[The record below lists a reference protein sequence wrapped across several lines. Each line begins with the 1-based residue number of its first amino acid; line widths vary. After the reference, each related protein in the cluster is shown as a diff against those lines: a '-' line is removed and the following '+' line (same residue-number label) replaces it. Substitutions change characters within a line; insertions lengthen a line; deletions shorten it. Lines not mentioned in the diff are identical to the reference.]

1 MSPEKPTAGQNLPQ
15 RSLRD
20 RRHTHCPPRGDF
32 RCPRGDFLCAPPQPY
47 NVLRKLAC
55 LGVRKR
61 VHPLTDDEYFVF
73 HRDAAGNCGPEHP
86 LGCVSSEEAHE
97 WYRRIVEAEP
107 RMLAPAADATTM
119 VPAADTTTVAAT
131 TTTTTGDVA
140 SAYDKLRH
148 LPPLLGGTAA
158 PTR

>member
-1 MSPEKPTAGQNLPQ
+1 
-15 RSLRD
+15 
-20 RRHTHCPPRGDF
+20 
-32 RCPRGDFLCAPPQPY
+32 
-47 NVLRKLAC
+47 
-55 LGVRKR
+55 
-61 VHPLTDDEYFVF
+61 
-73 HRDAAGNCGPEHP
+73 
-86 LGCVSSEEAHE
+86 
-97 WYRRIVEAEP
+97 
-107 RMLAPAADATTM
+107 MLAPAADATTM